1 MQFTK
6 PKWVK
11 EYFSFTKKERNA
23 TLLLGLVALLFS
35 LLPSMFP
42 FLVKDETELTA
53 DTALQ
58 QQLAALAVKT
68 NDEQKENDVYSDAAL
83 YQPKESKFEQYR
95 REKFNGTLFYFNP
108 NTATADDW
116 KKLGVREKTIG
127 TILKYRSKGGKFYK
141 PEDLKRIYGLRPDE
155 VERLLPFVAIEEKE
169 KAIAFTDK
177 SNTKTSVSNSR
188 KEFAT
193 VVDINNS
200 DTSEWKKLNG
210 IGSGYA
216 KRIVN
221 FRNKLGGF
229 VSVEQVAETYG
240 LPDSVF
246 QQMKPQLKSSSS
258 AVRKININNSTT
270 EELKAH
276 PYIGYSVANAIVQYR
291 KEHGNFS
298 SVADLQKIGAIDE
311 KLYRK
316 ISPYLTT
323 AE

>member
-1 MQFTK
+1 MPFPK
-6 PKWVK
+6 PKWIK

-35 LLPSMFP
+35 LLPTMFP
-42 FLVKDETELTA
+42 FLVKDEPELTA
-53 DTALQ
+53 DTVVQ
-58 QQLAALAVKT
+58 QQLAALAVKAT
-68 NDEQKENDVYSDAAL
+68 DTQSESDSYSDAAL
-83 YQPKESKFEQYR
+83 YQPKESQFEKYR
-95 REKFNGTLFYFNP
+95 REKFNGTLFYFDP
-108 NTATADDW
+108 NTATADEW

-127 TILKYRSKGGKFYK
+127 TILKYRSKGGKFFK
-141 PEDLKRIYGLRPDE
+141 PEDLKRIYGLGPDE
-155 VERLLPFVAIEEKE
+155 VERLLPFVTIEKKE
-169 KAIAFTDK
+169 KAAQIFD
-177 SNTKTSVSNSR
+177 NKTTESGFKNER
-188 KEFAT
+188 KEFAAA
-193 VVDINNS
+193 VVDINGS
-200 DTSEWKKLNG
+200 DTGEWKKLNG

-229 VSVEQVAETYG
+229 VSVEQVSETYG

-246 QQMKPQLKSSSS
+246 QKIKAKLKSNTSN
-258 AVRKININNSTT
+258 VRKLNINNSTT

-298 SVADLQKIGAIDE
+298 SVTDLQKIGAIDD

-323 AE
+323 E

>member
-11 EYFSFTKKERNA
+11 EYFSFTRKERNA
-23 TLLLGLVALLFS
+23 TLLLGLAALLFS
-35 LLPSMFP
+35 LLPSIFP
-42 FLVKDETELTA
+42 FLVRDEIELTA

-58 QQLAALAVKT
+58 QQLAQLAVKT
-68 NDEQKENDVYSDAAL
+68 DDGQKESDAYNDAVL
-83 YQPKESKFEQYR
+83 YQPKESQFEKYR
-95 REKFNGTLFYFNP
+95 REKFNGALFYFDP
-108 NTATADDW
+108 NKATADEW

-155 VERLLPFVAIEEKE
+155 VERLLPYVTIEPKE
-169 KAIAFTDK
+169 KIEMKTTEAGFTK
-177 SNTKTSVSNSR
+177 ER
-188 KEFAT
+188 KEYT
-193 VVDINNS
+193 NVVVDINSS
-200 DTSEWKKLNG
+200 DTSAWKQLKG

-221 FRNKLGGF
+221 FRTKLGGF
-229 VSVEQVAETYG
+229 ISVEQVAETYG

-246 QQMKPQLKSSSS
+246 QKMKPLLKNSSST
-258 AVRKININNSTT
+258 VRKININNSTT

-291 KEHGNFS
+291 KEHGNFT
-298 SVADLQKIGAIDE
+298 SVAELQKIGAIDE

-323 AE
+323 GE